1 MSGPI
6 RPYRLP
12 GGQTDAQV
20 ALLCD
25 WAHANK
31 IDPATVD
38 GVTGFEVYPQERL
51 IRWREHTGVAGAG
64 RPRAEPL
71 LVEPSPELLAAL
83 GVPSRP
89 PRRRGVVLV
98 DEEQLA
104 RLLALP
110 PAWRVLGF
118 QPFPVRM
125 SIGVL
130 VDGPDLPEY
139 ALGAEPPIVEPP
151 PPGNAG
157 ELQARLLPLIRAAIA
172 GAMGRCEH
180 PDPGG
185 PIYDPV
191 RPCPECAAAAVV
203 ELLAGPALEVRLAR

>member
-1 MSGPI
+1 MSAPV
-6 RPYRLP
+6 RMYRLP

-20 ALLCD
+20 ALLCEF
-25 WAHANK
+25 ARANN

-38 GVTGFEVYPQERL
+38 GVTGFEVYLEERL
-51 IRWREHTGVAGAG
+51 IRWREHSGQAGTG

-83 GVPSRP
+83 GVPSWA
-89 PRRRGVVLV
+89 PRRRGVVQV
-98 DEEQLA
+98 DEEQLV

-110 PAWRVLGF
+110 ETWRVLAL
-118 QPFPVRM
+118 QPFHVRQ

-130 VDGPDLPEY
+130 VEGPDLPEC
-139 ALGAEPPIVEPP
+139 APDAEPPFVEPP
-151 PPGNAG
+151 ARAG
-157 ELQARLLPLIRAAIA
+157 AELHARLLPLIRAAIA

-203 ELLAGPALEVRLAR
+203 ELLAGPPLEVRLIR